1 MQQDEAVDKKIIEV
15 EESTKK
21 DEVEEFEKK
30 LPKIGEGIE
39 EKMTIDGV
47 EVHEES
53 PLKILKDAYRFLGV
67 GVTGSKKVLWD
78 RLKREVA
85 SSKLKATIEISK
97 TLEKEFQRQPE
108 MKKDVKEQ
116 EMKTEVKIQGSVRE
130 VEGLLVEQLS
140 PLPENLGESEIG
152 PIMMMAARP
161 FGPIRRDGRAQSTS
175 GKDPK
180 DPLCIS
186 LVLVDQDTKFCY
198 AIPVP
203 RKCSPE
209 FQVEALINAV
219 GTPWDYKQS
228 TLPARQITKRIPP
241 HRGIEVAPQALE
253 NLGSDYSPSQ
263 VAASDPDSH
272 HIGEQEEQDGRMEE
286 EDEKNEDEDPGEGIG
301 SRSISSMSGVESDHP
316 SNVQVPSEGMTSE
329 ELMADGDGRP
339 VESKRAQGSTA
350 MDPLPEPP
358 HARLR
363 TDEPSSQEHMMR
375 RLCRDDVVRRVMV
388 LRTVKEIDSFLKK
401 EFPRYQD
408 DEEVDLAEFG
418 EIEAEIGEDCDGES
432 YGDFG
437 NNDDEEEE
445 E

>member
-1 MQQDEAVDKKIIEV
+1 MLLQPRIILRTDTEPAMILLRRKSQLIRKMNNLTTELQDTSPDVHEGLQVERWVQTVRNLAQTLVYEV
-15 EESTKK
+15 EKQVCAKITSESTLYPWSARHASFLLNRF
-21 DEVEEFEKK
+21 VVHGGQTAFELVFERPYKGALVPWGSVVIGRP
-30 LPKIGEGIE
+30 LPKLKEKGERWI
-39 EKMTIDGV
+39 KGV
-47 EVHEES
+47 FVG
-53 PLKILKDAYRFLGV
+53 KDAM
-67 GVTGSKKVLWD
+67 SN
-78 RLKREVA
+78 A
-85 SSKLKATIEISK
+85 
-97 TLEKEFQRQPE
+97 
-108 MKKDVKEQ
+108 
-116 EMKTEVKIQGSVRE
+116 
-130 VEGLLVEQLS
+130 
-140 PLPENLGESEIG
+140 NLI
-152 PIMMMAARP
+152 
-161 FGPIRRDGRAQSTS
+161 STS
-175 GKDPK
+175 RGIVKTRT
-180 DPLCIS
+180 I
-186 LVLVDQDTKFCY
+186 
-198 AIPVP
+198 